1 MAETARGRGSAGG
14 AGDGEEGF
22 DLVIE
27 RLRGVVEKLET
38 GSLTL
43 EQSLA
48 AFEEGVRLSRRGAEI
63 LDAAERRVEVLL
75 KGEDGGIRTAPFQ
88 SEDEYPG
95 ARGRSGWG
103 AKSSSSTMIARPARC
118 CRCCS

>member
-1 MAETARGRGSAGG
+1 MTKPVADATMAPAAAAEATFDQLLEGLRAVVDRLEGG
-14 AGDGEEGF
+14 E
-22 DLVIE
+22 
-27 RLRGVVEKLET
+27 
-38 GSLTL
+38 LTL

-88 SEDEYPG
+88 SEDE
-95 ARGRSGWG
+95 
-103 AKSSSSTMIARPARC
+103 
-118 CRCCS
+118 